1 MNMEPHLNG
10 VLLTYV
16 GIIAPFLTKMCLG
29 SNIGEDSEP
38 PIFFHPMEILAL
50 SKILYSFSTLY
61 HIYNM
66 DIS

>member
-1 MNMEPHLNG
+1 METQVNG
-10 VLLTYV
+10 VRLTYV
-16 GIIAPFLTKMCLG
+16 GIIAPLHVQMWLG
-29 SNIGEDSEP
+29 SNNGEDSEP

-61 HIYNM
+61 QIYNM